1 MNNVIT
7 RKEIAGSILLAAA
20 TLCIG
25 VYFLAGVGDPVGT
38 TFLRFCCV
46 VAFLIVLR
54 CTFALG
60 RLRGFA
66 VRSET
71 GKIHFENLIRNL
83 VAAILI
89 FFCVVWLAAPLL
101 PALVKAAR

>member
-7 RKEIAGSILLAAA
+7 RKEIAASIVLAAA

-25 VYFLAGVGDPVGT
+25 VYCLASAGDPGGT
-38 TFLRFCCV
+38 AFLRFFSIV
-46 VAFLIVLR
+46 SFLIVLR

-71 GKIHFENLIRNL
+71 GEIHFGNLVRNL
-83 VAAILI
+83 VAAIVI

-101 PALVKAAR
+101 PALVKAAQ